1 MNIIVAKKEFKFK
14 THTCKIDVLGMEKEI
29 TYDNVIWVS
38 PNKLWILYASDNGT
52 IRVEK
57 INGIYSDYPL
67 MYDNGDV
74 VYDGYL
80 NIPKYVKENIK
91 RILNEHF

>member
-52 IRVEK
+52 IRIEK
-57 INGIYSDYPL
+57 INGIYCDYPL

-74 VYDGYL
+74 VYDGCL

>member
-1 MNIIVAKKEFKFK
+1 MNIMDAKKEFKFK
-14 THTCKIDVLGMEKEI
+14 THTCKIYVLGMEKEI
-29 TYDNVIWVS
+29 TYDNVMWVS
-38 PNKLWILYASDNGT
+38 PNKLWILYANDDG
-52 IRVEK
+52 IIQVEK
-57 INGIYSDYPL
+57 INDVYCDYPL

-91 RILNEHF
+91 RILNKHF

>member
-1 MNIIVAKKEFKFK
+1 
-14 THTCKIDVLGMEKEI
+14 MEKFNDV
-29 TYDNVIWVS
+29 YC
-38 PNKLWILYASDNGT
+38 
-52 IRVEK
+52 
-57 INGIYSDYPL
+57 DYPL

-91 RILNEHF
+91 RILNKHF

>member
-1 MNIIVAKKEFKFK
+1 MNIMDAKKEFKFK
-14 THTCKIDVLGMEKEI
+14 THTCKIDVLGTEKEI
-29 TYDNVIWVS
+29 TYDNVMWVS
-38 PNKLWILYASDNGT
+38 PNKLWILYANDDG
-52 IRVEK
+52 IIQVEK
-57 INGIYSDYPL
+57 INDVYCDYPL

-91 RILNEHF
+91 RILNKHF